1 LLRVDERFLGSL
13 RYLWKQTGILSAR
26 HVAYHKN
33 RNAHK
38 IRETQAFDKEQ
49 LVSPSPC
56 CDVPFRTHYR
66 GWCNWRSRLL
76 AHATYILYDKTKALS
91 IKSSSPSDVLEVIG
105 GRNLPVFIKMA
116 PNPQKGVLALS
127 YFALSFIR
135 SFKNFAILAMI
146 TGGAPPG
153 LRELLRAKVVFVT
166 IRPVVV

>member
-1 LLRVDERFLGSL
+1 MLRVDERFFGSL
-13 RYLWKQTGILSAR
+13 RYLWKQIGTSPTSHLG
-26 HVAYHKN
+26 HHKN

-91 IKSSSPSDVLEVIG
+91 IKSCSRPDVLEAIG
-105 GRNLPVFIKMA
+105 GRNLLVLIKMA
-116 PNPQKGVLALS
+116 PNPQKGVLVLS

-135 SFKNFAILAMI
+135 PFKNFAIL
-146 TGGAPPG
+146 
-153 LRELLRAKVVFVT
+153 R
-166 IRPVVV
+166 